1 MIGICCPVK
10 LLLMAADT
18 GHGCP
23 GIHSIRMTGGAG
35 SGHVGT
41 GQRKACGA
49 VAETGRLPR
58 AGRMTERAVERERW
72 LRVFRGN
79 DCIVVSLMAAGAL
92 QRSALIAAVRVALVA
107 CHCRVC
113 AGQWE
118 VCIAMIEIRIP
129 IRCTMTSPAIS
140 WITSIVPIIKI
151 I

>member
-1 MIGICCPVK
+1 MIGISCPVE
-10 LLLMAADT
+10 LLLMATDT

-23 GIHSIRMTGGAG
+23 GIDRVHMTGSAG

-118 VCIAMIEIRIP
+118 LRLGVIE
-129 IRCTMTSPAIS
+129 RCRPPPRRGVA
-140 WITSIVPIIKI
+140 
-151 I
+151 